1 MNVVFSKTGSKGN
14 ASVVSDGETLI
25 QIDAGITPE
34 KVNQSIG
41 YKLSEVSGIITSH
54 AHIDHSAFISRF
66 LRLGMKVYANEETWL
81 KTQISRLNRNA
92 LTIEAGKQ
100 FNVGTFIVKPF
111 DVAHVNSDGTPC
123 QNLGFLLYSTVTK
136 EKMLWITDASY
147 IESRFPPMDYI
158 CIECNYIDVDD
169 YANELQYVN
178 PFVESRRLR
187 SHLSLDRCVAFLK
200 QQDLSHIKEIR
211 LLHLS
216 ESQGK
221 IEETITNRMHKEFPS
236 VRFVI

>member
-1 MNVVFSKTGSKGN
+1 MEVLWSKTGSKGN
-14 ASVVSDGETLI
+14 ASVISDGKTLI

-34 KVNQSIG
+34 KVNQNIG
-41 YKLSEVSGIITSH
+41 YKLSEVRGIITSH
-54 AHIDHSAFISRF
+54 AHIDHSAYISRF
-66 LRLGMKVYANEETWL
+66 LRLGVKVYANEETWL
-81 KTQISRLNRNA
+81 KTQISQPKRNA
-92 LTIEAGKQ
+92 VTIESGKQ
-100 FNVGTFIVKPF
+100 FRVGTFIVKPF

-123 QNLGFLLYSTVTK
+123 QNLGFLIYSAITK

-169 YANELQYVN
+169 YGNELQYIN

-187 SHLSLDRCVAFLK
+187 SHLSLDRCVEFLK
-200 QQDLSHIKEIR
+200 QQDLSHIKEVR

-236 VRFVI
+236 VKFVI